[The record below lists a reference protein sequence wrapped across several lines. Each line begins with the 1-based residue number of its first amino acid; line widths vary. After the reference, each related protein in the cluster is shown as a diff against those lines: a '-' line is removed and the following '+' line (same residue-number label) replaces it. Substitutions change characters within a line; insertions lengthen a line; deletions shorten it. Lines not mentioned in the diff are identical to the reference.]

1 VSARAAAR
9 TTGVAVPFDGLD
21 AIDLALPGAR
31 VRFTTRAGGVS
42 KGAYGSLN
50 LGTWTA
56 DEPAAVA
63 ENRRRA
69 AAGAPLAFGRQVHG
83 TRVLRADGPT
93 GDGAIEDADGVATAA
108 SGVGVIV
115 LTADCLAVALA
126 APGAVAMVHAGWRG
140 LADGVLEEGVR
151 AVRELSGDP
160 AAAIHAAIGPGAGA
174 CCYEVGDE
182 VAARFPP
189 WARGPGRTIDLKAVA
204 AARLRDAGVAGVVD
218 VGRCTMC
225 EPDVLF
231 SHRASGG
238 LTGRQGGLAWR
249 S

>member
-1 VSARAAAR
+1 M
-9 TTGVAVPFDGLD
+9 TLELD
-21 AIDLALPGAR
+21 LPGAH

-42 KGAYGSLN
+42 EGPYASLN
-50 LGTWTA
+50 LGLWTDDDQEA
-56 DEPAAVA
+56 LA

-69 AAGAPLAFGRQVHG
+69 ADGRPLAFARQVHG
-83 TRVLRADGPT
+83 TKVLIV
-93 GDGAIEDADGVATAA
+93 DGATPDDAIADADGVATTA
-108 SGVGVIV
+108 SGVAALV
-115 LTADCLAVALA
+115 LTADCLPVALA
-126 APGAVAMVHAGWRG
+126 TPKAIAMVHAGWGG

-151 AVRELSGDP
+151 AVRALDGDGP
-160 AAAIHAAIGPGAGA
+160 LHAAIGPGAGG

-182 VAARFPP
+182 VAARFPDVP
-189 WARGPGRTIDLKAVA
+189 RRADRTIDLKAIA
-204 AARLRDAGVAGVVD
+204 AQRLRAAGAVEVLD

-225 EPDVLF
+225 ESDVFF